1 MHRNRRMRIPPAK
14 SCSRS
19 YELWRQVHLMVC
31 PARYLFPFTTAQQ
44 PGRVLCTHASNASMS
59 SYISKHPAL
68 TWKESCSLSIHHH
81 ACVYTVAWHT
91 TAQCVPVC
99 GLPWTAHAPYLICV
113 VPFWPASIDQLH
125 PSSLSPLRSTQH
137 ASSSI

>member
-1 MHRNRRMRIPPAK
+1 
-14 SCSRS
+14 
-19 YELWRQVHLMVC
+19 
-31 PARYLFPFTTAQQ
+31 
-44 PGRVLCTHASNASMS
+44 MS

-99 GLPWTAHAPYLICV
+99 GLPWTARTLSYLCGVIL
-113 VPFWPASIDQLH
+113 ASIDRSA
-125 PSSLSPLRSTQH
+125 PSIISISAPQH
-137 ASSSI
+137 TARKLFDLAPVVGTLDRDPARNVTLICILLVAFIHVYIHRQGLKAM